1 MPKPRKCEI
10 FTLLGMM
17 VCAPTCLKREFC
29 TKINEQRHKHA
40 YTHMEKPNAFNCTF
54 PNAFLSLF
62 LVSTFCVQKGIT
74 CSCRLQFFFSKK
86 KSPATAK
93 HQRKIPSAEWLFAKI
108 LIAFARYARCFRN
121 NENYDKLQNLWCCSM
136 CSWLD
141 GSDLAQHIHT
151 HPVLF
156 GR

>member
-1 MPKPRKCEI
+1 MSSDINMQTHTWRNRMHLI
-10 FTLLGMM
+10 ALFLTL
-17 VCAPTCLKREFC
+17 F
-29 TKINEQRHKHA
+29 
-40 YTHMEKPNAFNCTF
+40 
-54 PNAFLSLF
+54 SLF
-62 LVSTFCVQKGIT
+62 FSYQHFVCKKASHVLVV
-74 CSCRLQFFFSKK
+74 CSFFFSKK

>member
-74 CSCRLQFFFSKK
+74 CSCRLQFFFQKK
-86 KSPATAK
+86 N
-93 HQRKIPSAEWLFAKI
+93 HQQQQSTKEKFHR
-108 LIAFARYARCFRN
+108 
-121 NENYDKLQNLWCCSM
+121 QNGFS
-136 CSWLD
+136 
-141 GSDLAQHIHT
+141 QK
-151 HPVLF
+151 F
-156 GR
+156 